1 MKQTVKTR
9 SKIVY
14 IRQCIIEDLKDKID
28 NVPNDTECTYK
39 NFQQKFYK
47 MY

>member
-28 NVPNDTECTYK
+28 NVPNDTLRVHL
-39 NFQQKFYK
+39 
-47 MY
+47 

>member
-28 NVPNDTECTYK
+28 SVPNDTECTYK